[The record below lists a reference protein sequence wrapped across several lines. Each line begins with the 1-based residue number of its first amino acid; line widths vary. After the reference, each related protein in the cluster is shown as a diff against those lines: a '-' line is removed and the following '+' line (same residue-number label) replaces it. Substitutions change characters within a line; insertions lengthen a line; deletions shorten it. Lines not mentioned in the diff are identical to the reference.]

1 MGLRKRLIAVCLAA
15 AMVVAGVPAE
25 GLVLE
30 TKAAPNTQENGY
42 MGFMLTKEEFQ
53 KFSYTDAEADWNEYV
68 PEENENGLVNYEAR
82 YVADGRTLDEVLG
95 KLKEREK
102 FFWQQDEEDYREVSG
117 DDGKEDEGYYAVFA
131 NAQGLTAQNVT
142 NLDNVKGVL
151 FDTHYYNDLE
161 EDEEPDENTQWHPYT
176 YEDLTVEAKTA
187 LTFRGHFSDITVKY
201 GAYSEDNNGK
211 EYPVVMR
218 GEAAGSVRGVAAA
231 GAKSSLYLRNV
242 SVYGIDG
249 FDRELFLPVSW
260 KDEESGEEGVGRW
273 MDLVSPTG
281 EEKISFGSICAAE
294 VNESGEPQE
303 MQGEEGTSGID
314 LNIWY
319 HDGYLPTITGNAH
332 LGGWNE
338 KNEETGEI
346 EPRDYNIGLSYYEE
360 LNEEGFGA
368 PYGFEAGDKVVNYG
382 NAQGWSSPVWYNVPE
397 SDGDNVEYR
406 IDALGCLY
414 RESDRMY
421 RVNRYGSKEE
431 YDAYRENGQWAE
443 GDVGESATF
452 SAALQA
458 LAYDSELNPSKA
470 YYTLALVQDWD
481 NKADSERV
489 WEAGLGCLS
498 VPEKVKGLRLMAEGW
513 DTDNGF
519 KKITGIL
526 DEITVGT
533 GAELELTGW
542 YRAKE
547 ENVNIS
553 GGGTVV
559 FADARIN
566 GNVSVA
572 GGKVISRGETAV
584 KSLTGMKALDLSG
597 GLTVEKELRFAE
609 DGQMDVTE
617 ERENGRI
624 LARSEARIEIP
635 KLNSVYDVQNQYAN
649 TLEIFE
655 EVKNGKLPQITFS
668 GERSMGTYWQ
678 THYLNYQLD
687 ADEEDEN
694 GNKPE
699 YTMACPGYRYVP
711 EDEDGNENWDEAEF
725 DLILLNNKVYR
736 IEWDSESEEGT
747 NKIQLNGQTYT
758 FLYQK
763 LVETEHSVT
772 DVQKDIGGNDV
783 CLIPYNSSAVADAAE
798 QDSNIG
804 LSKNPYT
811 DDSYGMD
818 VWDEWNSEYRADDDV
833 VECYVS
839 GITDLS
845 NLAVVYGQWRGDGN
859 ERHYEG
865 RSLALYPVQKYLQEK
880 EEGDTTFTAADEYTK
895 EQGRKKY
902 AMFHYDNPVKSSHY
916 ILDTAQEL
924 TSLADA
930 GKVQITAPGA
940 ATYTGNAILGKP
952 VVKRIADSY
961 VLVEGTDYTL
971 SYQDNT
977 NAGEASVI
985 IKAKEG
991 SEYTGEKT
999 VIFTISPKT
1008 ISGLTV
1014 SEVPKQTYTGKEIT
1028 PAITV
1033 SDGSNRLTVD
1043 DYSVSYSQNT
1053 NAGTAKI
1060 TITGKRNY
1068 AGTMEKSFTIAPKA
1082 ISSLTVSGVSSQY
1095 SYTGKAI
1102 MPIVAVSDGNR
1113 KLTSNDY
1120 SVSYSQNSNIG
1131 TAKVTITGKGNYSGT
1146 LAKNFVI
1153 TVQKNASY
1161 TVGGYQYKIMN
1172 AAVNGKGTVSVTGL
1186 QKKTEKKIKVADTVT
1201 IGGVKFNVSSI
1212 GKNAFKGCKKAT
1224 DATIGKNVTAIGDN
1238 AFSGCTSLKK
1248 ATIGKAV
1255 KTIGKG
1261 AFEKNSKLKSIKIK
1275 STVLK
1280 KVGKNAF
1287 KGIHKK
1293 AVISVPKKQLKSYKK
1308 LLKRKGQAS
1317 SVKIK

>member
-1 MGLRKRLIAVCLAA
+1 MGLRKRLIAVYLAA
-15 AMVVAGVPAE
+15 AMAVAGVPAE

-30 TKAAPNTQENGY
+30 TKAAPNTQENAY
-42 MGFMLTKEEFQ
+42 MGFMLTKEEFK
-53 KFSYTDAEADWNEYV
+53 KFSYTDAEADWSEYV
-68 PEENENGLVNYEAR
+68 PEENENGLANYEAR

-95 KLKEREK
+95 KLKDREK
-102 FFWQQDEEDYREVSG
+102 FFWQRDEEDYREVSG

-142 NLDNVKGVL
+142 NLDDVNGVL

-161 EDEEPDENTQWHPYT
+161 EDVEPDENTQWHPYT
-176 YEDLTVEAKTA
+176 YEDLTVEAKAA
-187 LTFRGHFSDITVKY
+187 LTFRGCFSNITVKY
-201 GAYSEDNNGK
+201 GSYSKDDSGK
-211 EYPVVMR
+211 EYPVTMR
-218 GEAAGSVRGVAAA
+218 GEAAGSIQGVAAA
-231 GAKSSLYLRNV
+231 GAESSLYLRDV
-242 SVYGIDG
+242 GIYGISG
-249 FDRELFLPVSW
+249 FDRTLFLPISW
-260 KDEESGEEGVGRW
+260 RDEESGEEGVGRW
-273 MDLVSPTG
+273 MNLVSPTG
-281 EEKISFGSICAAE
+281 EAEISFEKICAAE
-294 VNESGEPQE
+294 INESGEPQE
-303 MQGEEGTSGID
+303 MQGEEGTGGID

-332 LGGWNE
+332 LGGWSE
-338 KNEETGEI
+338 KNEETGEM

-360 LNEEGFGA
+360 LNEEGFGS
-368 PYGFEAGDKVVNYG
+368 PHGFEAGDKVVNYG

-397 SDGDNVEYR
+397 SDGEYVEYR

-421 RVNRYGSKEE
+421 RVNRYGNKEE

-443 GDVGESATF
+443 GDVGESATV

-458 LAYDSELNPSKA
+458 LAYDSELNPDNA

-481 NKADSERV
+481 HKAESERV
-489 WEAGLGCLS
+489 WEAGLGSLS
-498 VPEKVKGLRLMAEGW
+498 VPEKVKGLRLTAEGW
-513 DTDNGF
+513 DTENGF
-519 KKITGIL
+519 KRITGIL
-526 DEITVGT
+526 DEINVGT

-547 ENVNIS
+547 EDINIS

-566 GNVSVA
+566 GNVSA
-572 GGKVISRGETAV
+572 ADRKVISRGETAV
-584 KSLTGMKALDLSG
+584 KSLTGMKTLDLSG
-597 GLTVEKELRFAE
+597 GLTVEDELRFAE

-617 ERENGRI
+617 ERKNGRI

-635 KLNSVYDVQNQYAN
+635 KLNSVYDAQNQYAN

-655 EVKNGKLPQITFS
+655 EVKNGKRPQITFS

-699 YTMACPGYRYVP
+699 YSMACPGYRYLPV
-711 EDEDGNENWDEAEF
+711 DEDGNENWDEAEF

-747 NKIQLNGQTYT
+747 NQIQLDGQTYT
-758 FLYQK
+758 LLYQK
-763 LVETEHSVT
+763 LVETEHFVS
-772 DVQKDIGGNDV
+772 DVQIDIGGNDV
-783 CLIPYNSSAVADAAE
+783 CLIPYDGSAVTDAAE
-798 QDSNIG
+798 QDSNLG

-818 VWDEWNSEYRADDDV
+818 VWDEWNSEYRADEDV

-839 GITDLS
+839 GTTDLS
-845 NLAVVYGQWRGDGN
+845 NLAVVYGQWKGDGN
-859 ERHYEG
+859 ERHYEA

-880 EEGDTTFTAADEYTK
+880 EEGDMTFTAADEWTK
-895 EQGRKKY
+895 ENGRKKY
-902 AMFHYDNPVKSSHY
+902 AMFHYDAPIKSSHY

-924 TSLADA
+924 ISLADA
-930 GKVQITAPGA
+930 DKIQITAPEA
-940 ATYTGNAILGKP
+940 ATYTGSAILGKP
-952 VVKRIADSY
+952 SVKRISDSY

-971 SYQDNT
+971 VYQNNT
-977 NAGEASVI
+977 NAGEASVTV
-985 IKAKEG
+985 KAREG

-999 VIFTISPKT
+999 VVFTINPK
-1008 ISGLTV
+1008 SVSDLTV
-1014 SEVPKQTYTGKEIT
+1014 SEVPAQVYTGNEIR

-1043 DYSVSYSQNT
+1043 NYSVSYSQNT
-1053 NAGTAKI
+1053 NIGTAKI
-1060 TITGKRNY
+1060 
-1068 AGTMEKSFTIAPKA
+1068 
-1082 ISSLTVSGVSSQY
+1082 
-1095 SYTGKAI
+1095 
-1102 MPIVAVSDGNR
+1102 
-1113 KLTSNDY
+1113 
-1120 SVSYSQNSNIG
+1120 
-1131 TAKVTITGKGNYSGT
+1131 TITGKGNYSGT
-1146 LAKNFVI
+1146 LAKNFAI

-1186 QKKTEKKIKVADTVT
+1186 QNKTAKKIKVADTVT
-1201 IGGVKFNVSSI
+1201 IGGVKFSVASI

-1224 DATIGKNVTAIGDN
+1224 DATIGKNVTAVGDS

-1248 ATIGKAV
+1248 VTIGKAV

-1261 AFEKNSKLKSIKIK
+1261 AFEKDGKLKSIKVK

-1280 KVGKNAF
+1280 KVGKNAL

-1308 LLKRKGQAS
+1308 LLRGKGQAS